1 MGDTATNANHGVP
14 ECPKS
19 GSAMVKRT
27 ARRGANAGG
36 RFWGCSTYPR
46 CKGTRPDSDDVAY
59 TTRQP
64 ADDMSD
70 APGSPTR
77 GAAPN
82 PATERGTD
90 HATPAYTKETE
101 VNVGHDRPCRRV
113 DWYDA
118 TLRRSGWRAFYTTV
132 GASLRSLP
140 DRRFAG
146 LANCWAA
153 REERPAL
160 HNERGANPEDGRRL
174 VTATMRKLLARGTTP
189 PLHPD
194 AELALLEALGFG
206 EHLAEPDSPA
216 DVGPRLN
223 RRPPLE
229 DSSFSVPFF
238 GEATFDVAL
247 TESPAESSFVEW
259 AADRAP
265 GSTRW
270 LIPQPSLERLER
282 SAADARSPARLS
294 PSGDG
299 SGDSRCDFLFAPPGM
314 AQAVIEVDGSQ
325 HAEQQAVDRRRDHR
339 LSRVGIRTVR
349 VTTRELTSGQG
360 PGLDEAGAI
369 LDSSPQASNEMEPLV
384 WAPIQAHRLV
394 LGLCEA
400 IDGGFLGGERWIVE
414 VHDAIGQAV
423 DLAGHYLALFDALDR
438 MWGGGNVA
446 PAEAV
451 LICEGQAR
459 VYRRNPHGI
468 YQGTSIDDWLDSLP
482 HPPDARIVLDSGRT
496 PSEVMPDSDEVP
508 TVVIRSTAL
517 GMPMRDSSRL
527 PSSRVEPF
535 VSCNLPD
542 VQDSLEIVLRAIFA
556 KERLLEG
563 QLEGITEVLS
573 GRDSAVLLPTGAG
586 KSMIYQ
592 LAGLCLPGRTL
603 VVDPLVALIDDQV
616 GGLSK
621 QGIDRAVGISRRT
634 ASLGGDA
641 ADAYFVFVTPERLQR
656 QRFRDELTEA
666 SEVAP
671 VNMAVI
677 DEAHCVSEWGH
688 DFRPAYLNLGRTL
701 RSACRGALG
710 VPALLALTGTAS
722 RAVLTDVLFQLEITN
737 QQENS
742 IVRPTTFDRP
752 ELSYRV
758 VRTVPAD
765 SQARLR
771 GELRALAGR
780 FDAVAATFFEPTGH
794 NRDTYSGIVFVPT
807 VNGWHGLAET
817 TEDVLEV
824 IASAVPFSSSS
835 NPPKGM
841 QADWE
846 KLSLHNSDI
855 FKENQAAAIVT
866 TNAFGMGI
874 DKPNIRWIVH
884 FGLPGSIEAFYQEV
898 GRAGRDRRPAKSVLI
913 LTEHDAA
920 ENRRRL
926 GPDGGTDTERQ
937 GRPRSERDDVDTA
950 LYFHKNSFP
959 PKAKELEQ
967 LLEIFALLEK
977 GDRRVPLGQKDG
989 SRDAAKRALHRLAML
1004 GVVTDYC
1011 LEGYGPSEVAEVRCS
1026 DQRPE
1031 DIVEGLLRFVE
1042 RSQPGRLTAVQ
1053 AEVEVQ
1059 YATRLDAV
1067 EQCGEMLIDFV
1078 YDTIERSR
1086 RRSLQE
1092 MWLLA
1097 GDGASDGEIVR
1108 RRVLDFLTEGDV
1120 APLVQELAESS
1131 EFTFADW
1138 TRNWGTIAS
1147 DNDAREWRSASARL
1161 LESYPDHPGL
1171 LASRGL
1177 AEALLPA
1184 GDLQEFERHF
1194 AQSLAPGARDR
1205 YSVNES
1211 DMEAMILWLL
1221 SVIGGDE
1228 VDKSDSL
1235 RLALRRARPKPGALA
1250 GAIVGAAQ
1258 RGGMA
1263 FRAVEDWLRQNWRT
1277 DPQLATLVLAET
1289 LESANELA
1297 LRTVTRYRRDGNG
1310 RA

>member
-1 MGDTATNANHGVP
+1 
-14 ECPKS
+14 
-19 GSAMVKRT
+19 
-27 ARRGANAGG
+27 
-36 RFWGCSTYPR
+36 
-46 CKGTRPDSDDVAY
+46 
-59 TTRQP
+59 
-64 ADDMSD
+64 
-70 APGSPTR
+70 
-77 GAAPN
+77 
-82 PATERGTD
+82 
-90 HATPAYTKETE
+90 
-101 VNVGHDRPCRRV
+101 
-113 DWYDA
+113 
-118 TLRRSGWRAFYTTV
+118 
-132 GASLRSLP
+132 
-140 DRRFAG
+140 
-146 LANCWAA
+146 
-153 REERPAL
+153 
-160 HNERGANPEDGRRL
+160 
-174 VTATMRKLLARGTTP
+174 MRKMLARGTTA

-194 AELALLEALGFG
+194 AELALLKALGFG
-206 EHLAEPDSPA
+206 EHLEEPDSPG
-216 DVGPRLN
+216 DVGPRLK
-223 RRPPLE
+223 RQPPLE

-238 GEATFDVAL
+238 GEVAFDITL

-265 GSTRW
+265 ASTRW
-270 LIPQPSLERLER
+270 LIPQPSLELLER
-282 SAADARSPARLS
+282 SAAGAGSPARLS

-299 SGDSRCDFLFAPPGM
+299 SGDSRCDFLFAPPGV
-314 AQAVIEVDGSQ
+314 APVVIEVDGSQ
-325 HAEQQAVDRRRDHR
+325 HTEQQSVDYRRDHR

-349 VTTRELTSGQG
+349 VTTRELASGLG
-360 PGLDEAGAI
+360 PGLNEAGEVF
-369 LDSSPQASNEMEPLV
+369 DSALRENNEMEPLV

-414 VHDAIGQAV
+414 VHDAIGRAV

-438 MWGGGNVA
+438 MWGGGRVA

-451 LICEGQAR
+451 FCCDDQTR
-459 VYRRNPHGI
+459 VYRRNS
-468 YQGTSIDDWLDSLP
+468 QGTYSDDTLDSLP
-482 HPPDARIVLDSGRT
+482 HPPDARIVLDLGRT
-496 PSEVMPDSDEVP
+496 PSEAMPDSDEIP
-508 TVVIRSTAL
+508 TVVIRSTGL
-517 GMPMRDSSRL
+517 GVPMRDSSRL

-535 VSCNLPD
+535 VACNLPD
-542 VQDSLEIVLRAIFA
+542 IQASLEVVLRAILA

-573 GRDSAVLLPTGAG
+573 GRDCAVLLPTGAG

-621 QGIDRAVGISRRT
+621 QGIDRAVGISSRT
-634 ASLGGDA
+634 ASLGEDA
-641 ADAYFVFVTPERLQR
+641 ADAYFVFITPERLQR

-671 VNMAVI
+671 VNLAVI
-677 DEAHCVSEWGH
+677 DEALCVSEWGH

-701 RSACRGALG
+701 RTACRGALG

-737 QQENS
+737 QHENS

-771 GELRALAGR
+771 GELRALARR
-780 FDAVAATFFEPTGH
+780 FDAVAATFFEPTRH

-817 TEDVLEV
+817 TEEVREV
-824 IASAVPFSSSS
+824 IPSAVPFSSSS
-835 NPPKGM
+835 NPPKGTSRP
-841 QADWE
+841 DWE
-846 KLSLHNSDI
+846 RLSLQNSDA
-855 FKENQAAAIVT
+855 FKDNRAAAIVT
-866 TNAFGMGI
+866 TKAFGMGI

-898 GRAGRDRRPAKSVLI
+898 GRAGRDRRPAESVLI

-920 ENRRRL
+920 RNRGRL
-926 GPDGGTDTERQ
+926 GASGGTDAEQR
-937 GRPRSERDDVDTA
+937 GKPRSERDDVDTA

-959 PKAKELEQ
+959 PKAKELDQ
-967 LLEIFALLEK
+967 FLKTFTLLEK
-977 GDRRVPLGQKDG
+977 GDRRVPIGQNNG

-1004 GVVTDYC
+1004 GSVTDYC
-1011 LEGYGPSEVAEVRCS
+1011 LEGYGRSEVAEVRCN
-1026 DQRPE
+1026 DQGPE
-1031 DIVEGLLRFVE
+1031 EIVEGLLRFVE
-1042 RSQPGRLTAVQ
+1042 RSQPGRLRAVQ

-1059 YATRLDAV
+1059 HATRLDAV
-1067 EQCGEMLIDFV
+1067 KHCGKVLIDFV

-1097 GDGASDGEIVR
+1097 GDGANDGEIVR
-1108 RRVLDFLTEGDV
+1108 KRVLDFLTEGDI

-1147 DNDAREWRSASARL
+1147 DNDAREWRSASGRL

-1184 GDLQEFERHF
+1184 GDLQEFERHL

-1205 YSVNES
+1205 YSVSES
-1211 DMEAMILWLL
+1211 DTEAMILWLL
-1221 SVIGGDE
+1221 SVIGGDQ
-1228 VDKSDSL
+1228 VDESDSL
-1235 RLALRRARPKPGALA
+1235 RLTLRRARPEPDALA

-1258 RGGMA
+1258 RCGMT
-1263 FRAVEDWLRQNWRT
+1263 FRTVEDWLRQNWRT
-1277 DPQLATLVLAET
+1277 GPQLATLVLAEA

-1297 LRTVTRYRRDGNG
+1297 LRTVTRYRRDGDG